1 MKFDIHIHSKYSNDG
16 VLEINEII
24 KIAKKVGLDG
34 IAITDHNSM
43 EAYRKIESKEIEIIK
58 GVEISSASG
67 HIIALNINE
76 IIPKGLSVDE
86 TIERIHEQGGIAI
99 AVHPYRF
106 WSGLGEE
113 NIVGKK
119 FDVIEV
125 LNGRCKKL
133 NNQRAMDLAQRL
145 NKPFS
150 AGSDAHFAGE
160 IGRAYIISDG
170 DPVEKIL
177 KKDVRVDGSSRDFFG
192 TIKYVTNTI
201 FHWAGRGFRRI

>member
-16 VLEINEII
+16 TLEINDII

-43 EAYRKIESKEIEIIK
+43 NAYKNIEKKDIDIIK
-58 GVEISSASG
+58 GVEVSSLSG

-106 WSGLGEE
+106 WSGLGEK
-113 NIVGKK
+113 NIIGKK
-119 FDVIEV
+119 FDVIEI
-125 LNGRCKKL
+125 LNARCRKS
-133 NNQRAMDLAQRL
+133 NNQKAKNLAESL
-145 NKPFS
+145 SLPFS
-150 AGSDAHFAGE
+150 AGSDAHFAHE
-160 IGRAYIISDG
+160 IGRAYIVTDG
-170 DPVEKIL
+170 EIIEKIL
-177 KKDVRVDGSSRDFFG
+177 KKEIRVEGFSRDLFG
-192 TIKYVTNTI
+192 TVNYVTHTLY
-201 FHWAGRGFRRI
+201 HWAKRGFRRI